1 MLVLQRGLTA
11 IPLEGLRPEPL
22 ASYLAALGVLRLVS
36 EQLDPNAEGWWHQD
50 HFHLKSQLDSDSLTS
65 FFLHHYRPTPIA
77 SPWNAGSGF
86 FNRPADSAIN
96 RIEQSDDPRFEAYRQ
111 TLQTIEGILKAHD
124 LVDRPATPA
133 LKRALLKDLH
143 TNLPPEARRYL
154 DAVLT
159 LIPSDVTYH
168 ALFISGGNDGR
179 VDFAKS
185 FMDRLVRL
193 LLNSHR
199 SSESLLR
206 AALFDTLTEQL
217 EPLTAGPHHPGSSGG
232 PNASSEELE
241 ARPQSNPWTYI
252 LAMEG
257 ALLLEGGPGHALHR
271 DSGYPSAI
279 PDETRLRDLW
289 LPLWSTPRPLDQVTE
304 AIRKPQHHTLRYAFL
319 PRNGRG
325 HFAIPVER
333 RAQPLHQRPAFV
345 IELER
350 QLAGHH
356 TRELQA
362 ALTQEPL
369 HAGHILEHL
378 GTLDWQDEKPPELP
392 RDWVAAADDSS
403 LEFRCA
409 LALSGLGRGLNDPDL
424 KLNLQHFVGRDLCE
438 KMLNLLR
445 ARARLATMVSKRL
458 TSGGYPYFN
467 APFWSTHPIAPTDLE
482 AFLCQRLDERRVER
496 LFRGLALVESPSTES
511 PTGVAFLPFPFTIAR
526 LAFHQRNDRRPAPIA
541 VANALAASGSQGE
554 AVNASA
560 QAIKLATSFLTQRH
574 PGFPQLWPR
583 CPAIDNSTA
592 RRWAAALLLPISD
605 ATYDHLLE
613 RLRAS

>member
-1 MLVLQRGLTA
+1 MLVLPRALTA
-11 IPLEGLRPEPL
+11 IALEGLRPEPL

-36 EQLDPNAEGWWHQD
+36 EQLDPEAEASWHQEQ
-50 HFHLKSQLDSDSLTS
+50 FHLKSQLHPQRLIS
-65 FFLHHYRPTPIA
+65 FFLHDYRPTPIT

-86 FNRPADSAIN
+86 FNRPADSAITL
-96 RIEQSDDPRFEAYRQ
+96 IEQSDDPRFEAYRQ
-111 TLQTIEGILKAHD
+111 TLQTIDRILKAHD
-124 LVDRPATPA
+124 LVDRPATPP
-133 LKRALLKDLH
+133 LKGALLKDLH

-159 LIPSDVTYH
+159 LSDEDVSYH
-168 ALFISGGNDGR
+168 SLFISGGNDGR

-185 FMDRLVRL
+185 FVDRLVKL

-206 AALFDTLTEQL
+206 AALFDTLTEPL
-217 EPLTAGPHHPGSSGG
+217 EPLTAGPHHPGSTGG

-241 ARPQSNPWTYI
+241 AKPLSNPWTYI

-257 ALLLEGGPGHALHR
+257 ALLLQRGPGHTLHR

-289 LPLWSTPRPLDQVTE
+289 LPLWDTPRTLDQVKE
-304 AIRKPQHHTLRYAFL
+304 AIRKPEHHTLRYSFL

-325 HFAIPVER
+325 HFALPVER
-333 RAQPLHQRPAFV
+333 RVQPLQHRPSFV
-345 IELER
+345 LELER
-350 QLAGHH
+350 QLAGHPSRQLH
-356 TRELQA
+356 A
-362 ALTQEPL
+362 ALTQEPPN
-369 HAGHILEHL
+369 AGYILEHL
-378 GTLDWQDEKPPELP
+378 GTLDWQDQKPPKLP
-392 RDWVAAADDSS
+392 RDWIAAADDSS
-403 LEFRCA
+403 PEFRCA
-409 LALSGLGRGLNDPDL
+409 LALSGLGRGLHDLDL
-424 KLNLQHFVGRDLCE
+424 KLSLQHFVGRDLCE

-445 ARARLATMVSKRL
+445 ARARRATMVSKRP
-458 TSGGYPYFN
+458 TRGGYPYFN
-467 APFWSTHPIAPTDLE
+467 APFWSTHPATPTDLE

-496 LFRGLALVESPSTES
+496 LFRGLALVESPPTEL

-526 LAFHQRNDRRPAPIA
+526 LAFHQRNDRRPAPIT
-541 VANALAASGSQGE
+541 VANALAA
-554 AVNASA
+554 NRID

-583 CPAIDNSTA
+583 SAIDNSTA

-613 RLRAS
+613 RLHAS

>member
-1 MLVLQRGLTA
+1 MS
-11 IPLEGLRPEPL
+11 LEGIRPEPL
-22 ASYLAALGVLRLVS
+22 ASYLAALGVLRLVG
-36 EQLDPNAEGWWHQD
+36 EQQDPGAEGWFRQEQ
-50 HFHLKSQLDSDSLTS
+50 FHLRGNFDTDALAS

-77 SPWNAGSGF
+77 SPWNAGGGF
-86 FNRPADSAIN
+86 FHRSADSAVT
-96 RIEQSDDPRFEAYRQ
+96 RIECSEDRRFESYRQ
-111 TLQTIEGILKAHD
+111 TLQTIDTILKAHRLEVKPSTAAIKLG
-124 LVDRPATPA
+124 LVR
-133 LKRALLKDLH
+133 DLH
-143 TNLPPEARRYL
+143 ANLPLEARRYL

-159 LIPSDVTYH
+159 FSDNDVSYH
-168 ALFISGGNDGR
+168 SLFISGGNDGR

-185 FMDRLVRL
+185 FMDRLVKL
-193 LLNSHR
+193 LLDSHH

-217 EPLTAGPHHPGSSGG
+217 EPLTAGPHHPGSTGG

-241 ARPQSNPWTYI
+241 ARPLSNPWTYI

-257 ALLLEGGPGHALHR
+257 ALLLEEGPGHTLHR

-289 LPLWSTPRPLDQVTE
+289 LPLWSTPRTLDQVKE
-304 AIRKPQHHTLRYAFL
+304 AISKPEHHTLRYSFL

-325 HFAIPVER
+325 HFALPVER
-333 RAQPLHQRPAFV
+333 RAQPLQQRPAFV
-345 IELER
+345 LELER
-350 QLAGHH
+350 QLAGRH
-356 TRELQA
+356 TRDLQA

-378 GTLDWQDEKPPELP
+378 GTLDWQDEKPPKLP
-392 RDWVAAADDSS
+392 QDWIAAADDSS
-403 LEFRCA
+403 HEFRCA
-409 LALSGLGRGLNDPDL
+409 LALSGLGRGLHDLDL
-424 KLNLQHFVGRDLCE
+424 KLSLQHFVGRDLCE

-445 ARARLATMVSKRL
+445 ARARRATMVSMRP
-458 TSGGYPYFN
+458 TRGGYPYFN
-467 APFWSTHPIAPTDLE
+467 APFWSTHPATPTDLE

-496 LFRGLALVESPSTES
+496 LFRGLALVESPPTES

-541 VANALAASGSQGE
+541 VANALVANSID
-554 AVNASA
+554 

-574 PGFPQLWPR
+574 PGFPQLWAR
-583 CPAIDNSTA
+583 SAIDNSTA

-613 RLRAS
+613 RLHAS